1 MIQAMKYLMPTRTLG
16 MKNNTTRYTH
26 AEIEPVLTEFVVTE
40 SYYIK
45 ARTRDEAYQMVAD
58 NDFQYDGIRKHNI
71 NIEVNF

>member
-1 MIQAMKYLMPTRTLG
+1 MPTRTLG
-16 MKNNTTRYTH
+16 MKNNTTHYTT

-58 NDFQYDGIRKHNI
+58 NDFQYDGIRKHNV

>member
-1 MIQAMKYLMPTRTLG
+1 MPTRTLG
-16 MKNNTTRYTH
+16 MKNNTTHYTT

-58 NDFQYDGIRKHNI
+58 NDFKYGINKHNV